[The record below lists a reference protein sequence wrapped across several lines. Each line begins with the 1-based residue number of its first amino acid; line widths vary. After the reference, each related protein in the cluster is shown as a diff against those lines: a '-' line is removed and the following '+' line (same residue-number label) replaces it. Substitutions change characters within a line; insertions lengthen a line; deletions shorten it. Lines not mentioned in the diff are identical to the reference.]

1 MLDYLKPP
9 CQGTS
14 NLSESDRAKAEEF
27 LAIPLYFSQ
36 PRSDEDHQG
45 QPCTVMDVI
54 IFPEALILAQDARPF
69 KSFLIHLVLDQ
80 ASTVLNDALDPH
92 FKLPKMRS
100 KGTPAPFTW
109 PQIQSRDP
117 QQGVARPGM
126 TMQLEEI
133 PDELVG
139 PLDLSNYSVSYLKS
153 PTVDYA
159 QVCLQLDES
168 LAKRLRQDP
177 RLLHL
182 SVSGYGDQLELGVH
196 ARPDSPDPIA
206 KQTIPV
212 CLGIDVKNST
222 AVVDSDKK
230 TVTIRLCL
238 CSYRS
243 LNWV

>member
-1 MLDYLKPP
+1 VLDYLKP
-9 CQGTS
+9 CQGTAS
-14 NLSESDRAKAEEF
+14 LSESDRVKAEEF

-36 PRSDEDHQG
+36 PRPDEDHQG

-54 IFPEALILAQDARPF
+54 LFPEALILAQDARPF

-80 ASTVLNDALDPH
+80 ASTVLNDTLDPH

-109 PQIQSRDP
+109 TQIQSRDP
-117 QQGVARPGM
+117 PSVVRPGV
-126 TMQLEEI
+126 TQLEEI
-133 PDELVG
+133 PDELLG
-139 PLDLSNYSVSYLKS
+139 RIDLSNYSVSYLGS
-153 PTVDYA
+153 PTVDCA
-159 QVCLQLDES
+159 QVSLQLDES
-168 LAKRLRQDP
+168 LTKRLRQDP

-182 SVSGYGDQLELGVH
+182 SVSGYGDQLELAVH

-222 AVVDSDKK
+222 AAIDSNKK
-230 TVTIRLCL
+230 SVTIRLCL
-238 CSYRS
+238 CSYKS